1 VKTRL
6 ILALVAA
13 APIAAQATDGYFANG
28 YGMKSI
34 GMGGAAVAV
43 AQEPFG
49 GAVNP
54 GAMSFLGN
62 EWQFGVAW
70 FSPRREASRTGSGPA
85 GIDGSADSG
94 SNNFFIPEFGVNW
107 KYRPD
112 VALGVTVYG
121 NGGMNT
127 DYPGG
132 QIPAQSACGSF
143 RQGQGAPYNLLCGT
157 GALGVDMSQLMIA
170 PYVSWEFM
178 KGQSVGVAP
187 VIAYQRFK
195 LNGMQ
200 AFDNPGL
207 STSPGNVTNN
217 GGDSSWGIGVRVG
230 YMGQLTDAIAVGV
243 TYASKISGG
252 FDKYKGIFAEAGGFD
267 IPSSFSAGIA
277 IRPTPQWL
285 LAFDFERIWYDDALS
300 VHNPGALIF
309 NCAGGQR
316 NACLGGSNGA
326 GFGWQ
331 NVNVFKIGAQYML
344 NDNWTLRAGYNH
356 TQNPIGPDN
365 VTFNIIAPGV
375 VQNQWSMGTT
385 YRIDTQSEVTG
396 SFMYAANNSVTGP
409 SLLIG
414 FGVPPTTTET
424 IGMKQY
430 LLGLAY
436 SRKF

>member
-1 VKTRL
+1 MKARL

-13 APIAAQATDGYFANG
+13 APLAAQATDGYFANG
-28 YGMKSI
+28 YGMKSS

-54 GAMSFLGN
+54 GAMSMLGN
-62 EWQFGVAW
+62 EWQFGVSW
-70 FSPRREASRTGSGPA
+70 FQPLREASRTGSFQA
-85 GIDGSADSG
+85 GIDGAVG
-94 SNNFFIPEFGVNW
+94 SESRSFFIPEFGVNW

-112 VALGVTVYG
+112 LAFGVTVYG

-132 QIPAQSACGSF
+132 QISVQSACGSI
-143 RQGQGAPYNLLCGT
+143 RQGQGAPYNLLCGS
-157 GALGVDMSQLMIA
+157 GSLGVDLMQLIIA
-170 PYVSWEFM
+170 PYASWEFM
-178 KGQSVGVAP
+178 KGQSIGIAP
-187 VIAYQRFK
+187 LIAYQRFEAK
-195 LNGMQ
+195 GLQ
-200 AFDNPGL
+200 AFEGF

-217 GGDSSWGIGVRVG
+217 GHDSSWGVGVRFG

-252 FDKYKGIFAEAGGFD
+252 FDKYKGIFAEGGGFD

-277 IRPTPQWL
+277 VRPTPQWL

-309 NCAGGQR
+309 NCAQGQT

-344 NDNWTLRAGYNH
+344 NDSWTLRAGYNH

-385 YRIDTQSEVTG
+385 YRIDRQSEVTG
-396 SFMYAANNSVTGP
+396 SFMFAQHNEVTGP

-414 FGVPPTTTET
+414 FGAPPTTTET

-430 LLGLAY
+430 LVGLAY